1 VIDRFKD
8 VLDLIQRNDFD
19 RLYDRL
25 EPLPDIEPS
34 TVEKAMLAA

>member
-1 VIDRFKD
+1 VIDRFED

-25 EPLPDIEPS
+25 EPILL
-34 TVEKAMLAA
+34 KKCRLRWG